1 MVSELSVKI
10 VTMEYNWVVQT
21 VELMLDSAA
30 LIILLVKNQF
40 VLLYVEIRRNMEH
53 NNAIMVKILAVQHV
67 SQIEDSAVLG
77 KQGKN
82 LYAKPFVGTDT
93 KQVLKNAITETKQAA
108 LVVKLIQIMLADNLE
123 PYLFAHLNDLKI
135 KLSLLNFRI

>member
-21 VELMLDSAA
+21 VKLMLDSAA

-67 SQIEDSAVLG
+67 S
-77 KQGKN
+77 
-82 LYAKPFVGTDT
+82 
-93 KQVLKNAITETKQAA
+93 
-108 LVVKLIQIMLADNLE
+108 
-123 PYLFAHLNDLKI
+123 
-135 KLSLLNFRI
+135 